1 MLEKGSTRLAAAMNN
16 REFNEIDLVEVFIIV
31 ANAKLT
37 VLKKISID

>member
-1 MLEKGSTRLAAAMNN
+1 MLEKESVRLAVAINN
-16 REFNEIDLVEVFIIV
+16 REFNEIDIAQAFITS